1 MAETF
6 PRWKAYVVPLLTL
19 AVPGLAHW
27 FLGKRA
33 RAAAFCSIVTL
44 TFLSGIALHGGL
56 FPVTSPNWLFRLGGV
71 AQLGLGS
78 LYVLGRAMGWGQ
90 LGLLDMADVMFGY
103 GNTFLVTAGLMNML
117 LIMDAFDIAVG
128 RKE

>member
-1 MAETF
+1 VIDATGDLDV
-6 PRWKAYVVPLLTL
+6 AAT
-19 AVPGLAHW
+19 AG
-27 FLGKRA
+27 
-33 RAAAFCSIVTL
+33 AAFAHGSYIL
-44 TFLSGIALHGGL
+44 TT
-56 FPVTSPNWLFRLGGV
+56 VFRLGGV

-78 LYVLGRAMGWGQ
+78 LYILGRAAGWGQ